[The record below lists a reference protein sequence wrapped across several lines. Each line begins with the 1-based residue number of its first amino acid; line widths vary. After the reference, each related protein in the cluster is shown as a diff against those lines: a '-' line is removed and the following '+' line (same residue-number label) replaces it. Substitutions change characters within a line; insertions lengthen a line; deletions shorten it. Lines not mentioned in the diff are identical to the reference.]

1 MEKMKMESIDIIAQ
15 NVENIGNLFP
25 DCITEARDENG
36 KIQKVVDRDRLMQ
49 KFSHKIIG
57 GCNGTLWIYLGRKKC
72 FKSGSKYDYK

>member
-1 MEKMKMESIDIIAQ
+1 MESMDIVAQ

-49 KFSHKIIG
+49 KVRIGIIQKISILK
-57 GCNGTLWIYLGRKKC
+57 GTIL
-72 FKSGSKYDYK
+72 KYSNYCKIVILIR

>member
-1 MEKMKMESIDIIAQ
+1 MESMDIVAQ

-36 KIQKVVDRDRLMQ
+36 KIQKIVDRDRLMQ

-57 GCNGTLWIYLGRKKC
+57 GTTERYEFTWDRKKC

>member
-1 MEKMKMESIDIIAQ
+1 MEKMRMESMDIIAQ

-49 KFSHKIIG
+49 KFSHKIIFFWG
-57 GCNGTLWIYLGRKKC
+57 GVQRNVMNLLG
-72 FKSGSKYDYK
+72 

>member
-1 MEKMKMESIDIIAQ
+1 MESMDIVAQ

-49 KFSHKIIG
+49 KFSHKI
-57 GCNGTLWIYLGRKKC
+57 NSLPQPYSVEDREFFSYLT
-72 FKSGSKYDYK
+72 